1 MRRGPLFWLL
11 VVLLPV
17 GHFMAQVGFG
27 MGALAPDLLTL
38 AVLLVSREMRT
49 SRAAGLGF
57 LFGLME
63 DAFSILA
70 FGANALTMTLL
81 AVAGSRTRDLFV
93 GESVSFFMGYL
104 FIGTWMRYAL
114 HWLVAGSEV
123 RGAAGHVLLVEAP
136 LGAAYV
142 ALVGVVL
149 LLGTGA
155 LVRESR

>member
-1 MRRGPLFWLL
+1 MRRGPLFWMAL
-11 VVLLPV
+11 VLLPV
-17 GHFMAQVGFG
+17 GHFLVQVGFG
-27 MGALAPDLLTL
+27 LGALAPDLLTL
-38 AVLLVSREMRT
+38 AVLLVSRELRT
-49 SRAAGLGF
+49 SRAAAMGF

-93 GESVSFFMGYL
+93 GESVSFFLGYL
-104 FIGTWMRYAL
+104 FVGTWLRYAL
-114 HWLVAGSEV
+114 HWVVAGTEV
-123 RGAAGHVLLVEAP
+123 RGAAQDVLLVEAP

-142 ALVGVVL
+142 AVVGVVL

>member
-17 GHFMAQVGFG
+17 GHFLAQVGFG

-93 GESVSFFMGYL
+93 GESVSFFVGYL
-104 FIGTWMRYAL
+104 FIGTWMRFAL
-114 HWLVAGSEV
+114 HWIVAGNEV

-142 ALVGVVL
+142 AVVGVLL